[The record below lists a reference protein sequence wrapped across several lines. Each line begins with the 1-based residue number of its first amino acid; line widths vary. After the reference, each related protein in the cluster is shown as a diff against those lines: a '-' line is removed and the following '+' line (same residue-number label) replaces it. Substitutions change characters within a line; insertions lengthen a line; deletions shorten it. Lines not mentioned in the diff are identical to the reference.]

1 METNIAAR
9 LIIASFDRPLL
20 ASPRTL
26 KVFAGPWGEMIGRP
40 AAWVTN
46 EKSSGNGD
54 RRAMPKEV
62 GRRSVEQSRDR
73 VL

>member
-20 ASPRTL
+20 ASPRIV
-26 KVFAGPWGEMIGRP
+26 KVFAGTWVEMIGRP

-46 EKSSGNGD
+46 KRSRRSGN
-54 RRAMPKEV
+54 RRAMPKGV
-62 GRRSVEQSRDR
+62 GVPPRGAIT
-73 VL
+73 

>member
-20 ASPRTL
+20 ASPRIV
-26 KVFAGPWGEMIGRP
+26 KVFAVPWGQMIGRP

-46 EKSSGNGD
+46 ERSRMSGEIC
-54 RRAMPKEV
+54 AMPNGV
-62 GRRSVEQSRDR
+62 GLRIGGDIT
-73 VL
+73 